1 MSEAELQAVYAALKA
16 IEEGST
22 ADSQE
27 SQVLD
32 FKEDPTTH
40 PQNRN
45 PDASLTEFLIDET
58 ICFSNA
64 NAGVCHIVLGV
75 SDKRAGAAAFTGTS
89 RSIEWIEQKIF
100 NGTQPGI
107 RVEGTELNYCG
118 QRLICL
124 RIPKGLT
131 LYQRPKG
138 QASIRRG
145 TSCVPLSEEERRSIA
160 FQRANPDFSAAES
173 RYSFE
178 DLDATAIDQAR
189 RLLKKARSAS
199 GSLDRVPHTT
209 NELLSEL
216 GLLTRDGQLT
226 YAAEILFITPA
237 NSRTTIRHLAREV
250 PGGDP
255 QATEISA
262 PLITAYLRLKEL
274 VATAARTE
282 VARVTFP
289 NGQEISI
296 PAFPETAVDE
306 VISNALA
313 HRDWDASSAVVIDQ
327 SPTALTVW
335 SPGPLPVGVTEK
347 RILTTQSIPR
357 NPRLMAA
364 LRMLDLAEESS
375 RGFDRMWA
383 AMLASG
389 RHTPALHTAENFV
402 EVSLSSGE
410 VDKDFVYALA
420 KLNDHYPDKAFESI
434 NGLLIARQLMDHKIL
449 LNRSTAALMQ
459 VTEQEAQDILQ
470 WYSSIGYLERLRNAG
485 EWILSGDARKL
496 MGLNKQGAISSA
508 SVQDWI
514 LAQLEAGEVLSAR
527 ETAEELG
534 VDRKVITDILR
545 HLKKMGQATID
556 PSGPQRGS
564 NTRWI
569 VAG

>member
-1 MSEAELQAVYAALKA
+1 M
-16 IEEGST
+16 
-22 ADSQE
+22 
-27 SQVLD
+27 
-32 FKEDPTTH
+32 
-40 PQNRN
+40 
-45 PDASLTEFLIDET
+45 
-58 ICFSNA
+58 
-64 NAGVCHIVLGV
+64 
-75 SDKRAGAAAFTGTS
+75 
-89 RSIEWIEQKIF
+89 
-100 NGTQPGI
+100 
-107 RVEGTELNYCG
+107 
-118 QRLICL
+118 
-124 RIPKGLT
+124 
-131 LYQRPKG
+131 
-138 QASIRRG
+138 
-145 TSCVPLSEEERRSIA
+145 
-160 FQRANPDFSAAES
+160 
-173 RYSFE
+173 
-178 DLDATAIDQAR
+178 
-189 RLLKKARSAS
+189 
-199 GSLDRVPHTT
+199 
-209 NELLSEL
+209 
-216 GLLTRDGQLT
+216 
-226 YAAEILFITPA
+226 
-237 NSRTTIRHLAREV
+237 
-250 PGGDP
+250 
-255 QATEISA
+255 
-262 PLITAYLRLKEL
+262 
-274 VATAARTE
+274 
-282 VARVTFP
+282 
-289 NGQEISI
+289 
-296 PAFPETAVDE
+296 
-306 VISNALA
+306 
-313 HRDWDASSAVVIDQ
+313 
-327 SPTALTVW
+327 
-335 SPGPLPVGVTEK
+335 GVTEK

-534 VDRKVITDILR
+534 VDRKMITDILR

>member
-1 MSEAELQAVYAALKA
+1 M
-16 IEEGST
+16 
-22 ADSQE
+22 
-27 SQVLD
+27 
-32 FKEDPTTH
+32 
-40 PQNRN
+40 
-45 PDASLTEFLIDET
+45 
-58 ICFSNA
+58 
-64 NAGVCHIVLGV
+64 
-75 SDKRAGAAAFTGTS
+75 
-89 RSIEWIEQKIF
+89 
-100 NGTQPGI
+100 
-107 RVEGTELNYCG
+107 
-118 QRLICL
+118 
-124 RIPKGLT
+124 
-131 LYQRPKG
+131 
-138 QASIRRG
+138 
-145 TSCVPLSEEERRSIA
+145 PLSEEERRSITY
-160 FQRANPDFSAAES
+160 QRANPDFSAAES

-199 GSLDRVPHTT
+199 GSLDRAPHTT

-282 VARVTFP
+282 VARVSFP

-420 KLNDHYPDKAFESI
+420 RLNDHYPDKAFESI

-449 LNRSTAALMQ
+449 LNRSAAALMQ
-459 VTEQEAQDILQ
+459 VTEQEAQGILQ